1 MFSGISKIFTD
12 VICKDGFWPDV
23 VKLAAVFVIIY
34 NGVDIWL
41 NYSFD
46 LALYAEAKFESDKLL
61 RFFVANILIGFMYGF
76 VISFYKFRNRIK
88 KGK

>member
-1 MFSGISKIFTD
+1 MFSGIKKIFTD
-12 VICKDGFWPDV
+12 VICSDGFWPDV
-23 VKLAAVFVIIY
+23 VKLAAVFVVIY

-46 LALYAEAKFESDKLL
+46 LALFAEAKFESDKLL
-61 RFFVANILIGFMYGF
+61 RFFVANILNGFLYGF
-76 VISFYKFRNRIK
+76 AVSFYKFRNRIK